1 MKLRLLRS
9 AIEDLADGRSFYD
22 LQQPGV
28 GDYFFDSL
36 FSDIDSLASKAG
48 IHSLHFEFHRALAS
62 RFPYAIYYKILDGEV
77 VVFRVLDC
85 RRDPRRIADELT
97 SSH

>member
-9 AIEDLADGRSFYD
+9 AIEDLASGRSFYD
-22 LQQPGV
+22 LQQPGI
-28 GDYFFDSL
+28 GDLFFESV
-36 FSDIDSLASKAG
+36 FSDIDSLDLQAG
-48 IHSLHFEFHRALAS
+48 IHSRHFDFYRALAS
-62 RFPYAIYYKILDGEV
+62 RFPYAIYYKIIDGEA

>member
-28 GDYFFDSL
+28 GDWFFDSL
-36 FSDIDSLASKAG
+36 FSDIESLTLQAG
-48 IHSLHFEFHRALAS
+48 IHSLHFSFHRLLAS
-62 RFPYAIYYKILDGEV
+62 RFPYAIYYKILDGEA

-85 RRDPRRIADELT
+85 RRDPRKIAGDLQ
-97 SSH
+97 SVS